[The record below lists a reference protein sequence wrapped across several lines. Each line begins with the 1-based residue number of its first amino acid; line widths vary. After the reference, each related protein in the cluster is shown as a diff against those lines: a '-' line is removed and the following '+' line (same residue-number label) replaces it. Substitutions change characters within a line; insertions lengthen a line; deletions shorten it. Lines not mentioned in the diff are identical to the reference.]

1 MKKLL
6 TLENE
11 DNLNYRL
18 IAIRNKLEDYLFA
31 YHLNK
36 SAFFNFKRVET
47 DLSYII
53 ANKTVYFTTF
63 EYVNFELDQ
72 ISFLIKNSSFFK
84 NKIKSEKL
92 LFSDEFIDNKV
103 FLLPELKE
111 FDYFLKLNGIWKTT
125 EILKIRQYLNNLDTV
140 ESEIIVN
147 IKNIKSINNLI
158 F

>member
-6 TLENE
+6 TLDNE
-11 DNLNYRL
+11 DNLNYCL
-18 IAIRNKLEDYLFA
+18 IAIRNKLADYLFA

-36 SAFFNFKRVET
+36 SVFFNFKRVEN

-53 ANKTVYFTTF
+53 ANQTVYFTTF
-63 EYVNFELDQ
+63 EYVNLELDQ

-84 NKIKSEKL
+84 NQTQGEKL
-92 LFSDEFIDNKV
+92 LFSDEVDNKV

-111 FDYFLKLNGIWKTT
+111 FDYFLKLKGIWKTA

-147 IKNIKSINNLI
+147 IKKIKSINNLI

>member
-11 DNLNYRL
+11 DNLNYCL

-36 SAFFNFKRVET
+36 SMFFNFNRVEN

-53 ANKTVYFTTF
+53 ANQTVYFTTF
-63 EYVNFELDQ
+63 EYVNLELDQ
-72 ISFLIKNSSFFK
+72 MSFLIKNSSFFK
-84 NKIKSEKL
+84 NKTAGEKL
-92 LFSDEFIDNKV
+92 LFSDEIDNKV

-125 EILKIRQYLNNLDTV
+125 EILKIRQYLNSLDTV

-147 IKNIKSINNLI
+147 IKTIKSINNLI